1 MQPLKTTAHCPASS
15 SIGWA
20 PASLRSMIARRRC
33 PSATGPSCQ
42 SPAPSG
48 PRGVSASVISA
59 VARRSGGE
67 PSKRISPHIPHM
79 PSFSGSARGWRTT
92 SGLVRLRV
100 QSDRPVLGASGSAP
114 VGSVVPAPSPAKT
127 LGALTASGDG
137 VGTFPVHHRSRNP
150 VRSAQ
155 RRISA
160 PAAEGRPDEKQG
172 GGAMSSER
180 LRADRV
186 TRVPLDRSV
195 AVLRSGYPYLLGLR
209 REAGA
214 DTVETR
220 FLGRRTIVLSG
231 AEGARLFYDDTKLR
245 RRGAIPL
252 PLRRVLFG
260 VGAVHGLDDADHQHR
275 KALFRDLLTPAAAKS
290 VAELADNQW
299 RRQSGVPVDPATI
312 FDEAVHGHVAAI
324 CDWAGVPAGSGYP
337 ELLQDL
343 IVMVDGFGSVGPRY
357 VRA

>member
-1 MQPLKTTAHCPASS
+1 
-15 SIGWA
+15 
-20 PASLRSMIARRRC
+20 
-33 PSATGPSCQ
+33 
-42 SPAPSG
+42 
-48 PRGVSASVISA
+48 
-59 VARRSGGE
+59 
-67 PSKRISPHIPHM
+67 
-79 PSFSGSARGWRTT
+79 
-92 SGLVRLRV
+92 
-100 QSDRPVLGASGSAP
+100 
-114 VGSVVPAPSPAKT
+114 
-127 LGALTASGDG
+127 
-137 VGTFPVHHRSRNP
+137 
-150 VRSAQ
+150 
-155 RRISA
+155 
-160 PAAEGRPDEKQG
+160 
-172 GGAMSSER
+172 MSSER

-312 FDEAVHGHVAAI
+312 FDEAVHVHGAAI

-337 ELLQDL
+337 ELHQDL

-357 VRA
+357 VRAYRARRRCERWARDLVQAVRDGRTRAPGTPVETIATYRGRRGQLLPARVAGVELLNVIRPSVAVAYFVALI